1 MKLRKPV
8 GMTAFTL
15 IWMGQVFSLIGS
27 AMSHFAVGIWAWEKT
42 GQATPMAMVG
52 FFGFL
57 PLILIT
63 PIAGVL
69 VDRWNRKLVMALSDI
84 ATGLTTIVMLIL
96 ALTNTMEIWHLY
108 IIAAFNGI
116 FGSFQW
122 PAYSA
127 AISLMIPKEQYTR
140 ASGMIS
146 LAETGSGILAPILAG
161 MLIGSIGIE
170 GIFFVDILTLIFA
183 LSMLLLVK
191 IPNVD
196 RSQAE
201 ETGRGNFWSELKYG
215 FNYLFTRASLL
226 GLQLVFFFGNF
237 FASIAYALIAPMIL
251 ARTSSNATILG
262 SIQSLGAIGGVIG
275 SLVLTAWGGPKRKI
289 LGVLLGWIGSGLLG
303 VALFGATWFIPVWMA
318 ASFLGNAIPVFLNAS
333 NQAIWQSKV
342 APDVQGRVFS
352 VRRLVAQVASPLSLL
367 IAGPLADKVMEPVMQ
382 DQSSVLSRVL
392 GPLFGTGPGAGMSI
406 IVVACGL
413 LMALVGVLSF
423 NFSKVRNVET
433 LLPDHQASPAPAA
446 PTID

>member
-1 MKLRKPV
+1 MKLRKPS
-8 GMTAFTL
+8 GMTAFSL
-15 IWMGQVFSLIGS
+15 IWVGQVFSLIGS
-27 AMSHFAVGIWAWEKT
+27 AMSHFAVGIWAWQKT
-42 GQATPMAMVG
+42 GQATPMAMIG

-161 MLIGSIGIE
+161 MLIGSIGIK
-170 GIFFVDILTLIFA
+170 GIFFVDIITLIFA

-262 SIQSLGAIGGVIG
+262 SIQSVGAIGGVIG
-275 SLVLTAWGGPKRKI
+275 SLVLTAWGGPKRRI
-289 LGVLLGWIGSGLLG
+289 LGVLLGWIGTGLLG

-318 ASFLGNAIPVFLNAS
+318 ASFLGNAIPPVLNGS

-367 IAGPLADKVMEPVMQ
+367 IAGPLADKVMEPAMQ
-382 DQSSVLSRVL
+382 DQATAISRLL
-392 GPLFGTGPGAGMSI
+392 GPIFGTGPGAGMSI